1 MGNRTNAFRLNTG
14 TVGHYVNGVVNYG
27 KECMRWEDS
36 AGDGTAGYTAAA
48 DPSFDSILFD
58 CDLGLTTSNSDTATA
73 EAAVSG
79 GTNNSTTTAST
90 LSSTFV
96 NGSAESAVTPF
107 DVTTISSDLD
117 PVDYVGAVKDSSDTW
132 WQGWSCG
139 LEASDAC

>member
-1 MGNRTNAFRLNTG
+1 
-14 TVGHYVNGVVNYG
+14 
-27 KECMRWEDS
+27 MRWQDS
-36 AGDGTAGYTAAA
+36 AGDGNTTYDAGS
-48 DPSFDSILFD
+48 DPAFDSVLFD
-58 CDLGLTTSNSDTATA
+58 CDLGLTTSNSETAIA
-73 EAAVSG
+73 EASVAA

-96 NGSAESAVTPF
+96 NGAAESGVTAF

-117 PVDYVGAVKDSSDTW
+117 PVDYIGAVKDSSDTW